1 MRISL
6 DSWGEVQQIKTN
18 HAKTEIT
25 GSTITSFDDML
36 TEIMTGEASVSFGE
50 DKLIQASELSVDE
63 LTELYLRL
71 GITSPAGTRYNEIAG
86 TNGADSTGNMVNTQ
100 SLVDVTTVYPNCS
113 VEVPE
118 KYVEYFKSAAATY
131 NLPYELLVSVAKA
144 ESDFNTY
151 STSRSGAMG
160 IMQLMPATAKYLEVT
175 DAYEPQQNIMG
186 GARYLKEKLNKHGS
200 IELALAAYN
209 AGSGAVEKYGG
220 IPPYTETQNYVKK
233 IKGFLGIA

>member
-6 DSWGEVQQIKTN
+6 EPSVGVKTTTVTN
-18 HAKTEIT
+18 HAATEIT
-25 GSTITSFDDML
+25 GSTITSFEDML
-36 TEIMTGEASVSFGE
+36 TEVMTGGSVGSFGE
-50 DKLIQASELSVDE
+50 DKLVQASELSVEE

-71 GITSPAGTRYNEIAG
+71 GITSPAGKKMDSEITTYTSPQTVLDG
-86 TNGADSTGNMVNTQ
+86 TMQ
-100 SLVDVTTVYPNCS
+100 YPACT

-118 KYVEYFKSAAATY
+118 KYVEYFKSAAETY

-144 ESDFNTY
+144 ESNFNTN

-160 IMQLMPATAKYLEVT
+160 IMQLMPATAKYLEVS